1 MEPSSLIAA
10 LNTPKEHGLSRNCKF
25 SQIRDVLSDE
35 EKEALDKAVDGI
47 RQDAGMGKSKK
58 FSASWL
64 SKVLYDFG
72 HYVSVSTVQRH
83 VNKECSCER
92 IG

>member
-1 MEPSSLIAA
+1 MESNSLVEA
-10 LNTPKEHGLSRNCKF
+10 LNTPKEHGLNRHCKF
-25 SQIRDVLSDE
+25 SQIRAVLSE
-35 EKEALDKAVDGI
+35 EEVTALDKAVEGI